1 MESSLR
7 NIRLRCK
14 RAPCEN
20 GRKLT
25 PEDSALCVIDRA
37 LRAHDLQT
45 KPMASCEAIVKDV
58 PSGRFHGGIVC

>member
-14 RAPCEN
+14 RAACEN
-20 GRKLT
+20 GRKLM
-25 PEDSALCVIDRA
+25 PEDRAPCVIDRA

-45 KPMASCEAIVKDV
+45 NPMASCEAIVKDN
-58 PSGRFHGGIVC
+58 PSGRSHGVVVC